1 MLTMLSTF
9 LSFLMGGLP
18 KLLDFFQDR
27 ADKSHELKLAAMQTE
42 RELALAQAGFIAQQ
56 KVEEIKLDEIKTQ
69 TASDEKQAL
78 IGAQQAE
85 MQAIY
90 AHDIAI
96 GQGASQWMVNY
107 RTGVRPTITY
117 GFFLLLCVLDGV
129 LAYKGLTSA
138 GITFK
143 ELADQLWD
151 DETQALF
158 AAIISFHFGG
168 RAFGK

>member
-27 ADKSHELKLAAMQTE
+27 SDKKHELTLAQMQTE
-42 RELALAQAGFIAQQ
+42 RELKMLEAGYAAQQ

-69 TASDEKQAL
+69 TASEERQSIVA
-78 IGAQQAE
+78 AQQAE
-85 MQAIY
+85 MQMIY
-90 AHDIAI
+90 QHDMSLNEGTSVWVKNAR
-96 GQGASQWMVNY
+96 AM
-107 RTGVRPTITY
+107 VRPAITY
-117 GFFLLLCVLDGV
+117 GFFLLLCVLDAV
-129 LAYKGLTSA
+129 LAYKGLTGGA
-138 GITFK
+138 TFQ